1 MTISSLDRK
10 QVTKEDSTRSAG
22 LSVDIDNIHMSF
34 ARAGKGSETRLKVL
48 DGVTA
53 HIPPAQFTC
62 IVGPSGCGKST
73 LLRIMQALL
82 KPDAGR
88 VLLDG
93 TPVTDPSLDV
103 GFVFQQF
110 NLLPWRTVR
119 RNVEFGLENRGVRAR
134 ERRERARK
142 WIDRVKLNGFEDHY
156 PAQLSGGMQ
165 QRVGL
170 ARALAVEPRLLLMDE
185 PFGSLDSQTKM
196 LLQAEL
202 LRLWEQDEKTVIFIT
217 HDIEEAIYL
226 GDVVYVMGAAPSNF
240 DQVIEV
246 PFERPR
252 TDALRAEPEFT
263 HLRERI
269 WESLKQS
276 IEEIGPGD

>member
-1 MTISSLDRK
+1 MGVTNKKASS
-10 QVTKEDSTRSAG
+10 SAG
-22 LSVDIDNIHMSF
+22 FSVELDDIHMSF
-34 ARAGKGSETRLKVL
+34 GAAGANAGGRRLKVL
-48 DGVTA
+48 DGVSA
-53 HIPPAQFTC
+53 KIPPAQFCC

-82 KPDAGR
+82 KADGGR

-93 TPVTDPSLDV
+93 APVTKPSLDV

-119 RNVEFGLENRGVRAR
+119 GNVEFGLENRRVD
-134 ERRERARK
+134 RRLRLERANK
-142 WIDRVKLNGFEDHY
+142 WLELVKLVGFEDHF

-170 ARALAVEPRLLLMDE
+170 ARALAIEPRLLLMDE

-202 LRLWEQDEKTVIFIT
+202 LRLWEREEKTVVFIT
-217 HDIEEAIYL
+217 HDIEEALFL
-226 GDVVYVMGAAPSNF
+226 GDVVYVMGSAPSKF
-240 DQVIEV
+240 DQVIDV
-246 PFERPR
+246 PFSRPR
-252 TDALRAEPEFT
+252 ADTLRVEPEFSQ
-263 HLRERI
+263 LRERI

-276 IEEIGPGD
+276 IPGADGL

>member
-1 MTISSLDRK
+1 MTPAK
-10 QVTKEDSTRSAG
+10 ANSTPSAG
-22 LSVDIDNIHMSF
+22 LPVELDDIHMSF
-34 ARAGKGSETRLKVL
+34 ARAGDESGGRLKVL
-48 DGVTA
+48 DGVSA
-53 HIPPAQFTC
+53 KISPAQFCC

-73 LLRIMQALL
+73 LLRIMQALIT
-82 KPDAGR
+82 PDSGQ

-93 TPVTDPSLDV
+93 SPVTTPSLDV

-119 RNVEFGLENRGVRAR
+119 SNVEFGLENRGVAR
-134 ERRERARK
+134 NERRERAAK
-142 WIDRVKLNGFEDHY
+142 WLERVKLSGFEDHF

-202 LRLWEQDEKTVIFIT
+202 LRLWEQEEKTVIFIT

-240 DQVIEV
+240 DQVINV
-246 PFERPR
+246 PFDRPR
-252 TDALRAEPEFT
+252 ADTLRTQPGFT
-263 HLRERI
+263 QLREQI

-276 IEEIGPGD
+276 LVDTGEG